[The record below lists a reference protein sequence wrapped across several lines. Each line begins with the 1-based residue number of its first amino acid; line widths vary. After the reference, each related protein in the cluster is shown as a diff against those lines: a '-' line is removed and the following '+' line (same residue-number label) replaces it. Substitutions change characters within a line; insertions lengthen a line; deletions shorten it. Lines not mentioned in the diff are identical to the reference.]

1 MADTGSGIT
10 NGASGAKG
18 VESTLESLRGTLA
31 TLVRTLK
38 EPAIQAELAATLHDP
53 NTLPDK
59 ELGSLAG
66 DVVDLLDEAKQMLQP
81 DQLVLADHFM
91 GWSIS
96 HEDGGASCEKKI
108 NLDTWSADT
117 LFFPPG
123 YYLSSKSLVAAVEL
137 KVPDILSAHGKAMT
151 VAELAEAAAARE
163 DRLRPVLRLLHNN
176 GIFAYDAARDAY
188 ANNSRSELL
197 RRDHWTQWHTWVE
210 LYATEFYDMARGIP
224 ASLRADAARTAAQIN
239 YDTDDS
245 IFAYFEKQGWVPR
258 VHRVFGA
265 SQMAQA
271 PGILADY
278 PWHEVADGGRT
289 VLDVGGG
296 GGALVASLLRA
307 HPAMRGGVL
316 DLPAVVEHTRPF
328 FHGEGG
334 QYADVGDRV
343 APGDL
348 VAGDFL
354 AGPIPRYEVYVI
366 KWCLHN
372 WLDPEAVRIL
382 RNIREAMIPGEQS
395 RLVVLDAVL
404 RDGAMG
410 RLAQYGDVQMLMTAK
425 GKERTEE
432 EWQRLADAS
441 GWKIKKF
448 YTLRNAWVSAI
459 ELRI

>member
-1 MADTGSGIT
+1 M
-10 NGASGAKG
+10 
-18 VESTLESLRGTLA
+18 
-31 TLVRTLK
+31 
-38 EPAIQAELAATLHDP
+38 QAELEAALHDP

-66 DVVDLLDEAKQMLQP
+66 EAVDLLDEAKQILQP

-91 GWSIS
+91 GSF
-96 HEDGGASCEKKI
+96 
-108 NLDTWSADT
+108 NLHKDTSKVSRRAQFRVLT
-117 LFFPPG
+117 RFFFCVLSG
-123 YYLSSKSLVAAVEL
+123 YYLSSKSLVAAVSF
-137 KVPDILSAHGKAMT
+137 KVPDILSSHGKAMT
-151 VAELAEAAAARE
+151 VTELAEAAGARE
-163 DRLRPVLRLLHNN
+163 DRLRPVMRLLYNN
-176 GIFAYDAARDAY
+176 GIFTYDAPSDSY
-188 ANNSRSELL
+188 TNNSRSELL
-197 RRDHWTQWHTWVE
+197 RSDHWTQWHTWVE

-224 ASLRADAARTAAQIN
+224 ESLRKDATRTAAQIN

-258 VHRVFGA
+258 VHRAFGA
-265 SQMAQA
+265 SQIAQA

-278 PWHEVADGGRT
+278 PWHEVGDRT

-307 HPAMRGGVL
+307 HPAMHGGVL
-316 DLPAVVEHTRPF
+316 DLPVVVDHTRPF
-328 FHGEGG
+328 FHAPDG
-334 QYADVGDRV
+334 QFADVGGRV
-343 APGDL
+343 APKDL

-354 AGPIPRYEVYVI
+354 TGPIPRYEVYVI

-410 RLAQYGDVQMLMTAK
+410 RLAQYGDVQMLMTAE

-441 GWKIKKF
+441 GWRIQKY